1 MYELNETDL
10 DSLKSALDSAEATI
24 GLLQTAGRVLDYY
37 QSRIES
43 IAVAKLR
50 LVYNDNSYLDSYD
63 IDEYGIGCNMLLGHR
78 GEDGSKSISVSF
90 EELLDDTILE
100 RLAGEQKKK
109 QELAE
114 ITKLQ
119 KAADQRNSAEAKE
132 KAQLATLLAKYGTPA
147 SE

>member
-10 DSLKSALDSAEATI
+10 NSLKSALGSAKI
-24 GLLQTAGRVLDYY
+24 NVGLLQAVGRMLEY
-37 QSRIES
+37 QRDRIES

-50 LVYNDNSYLDSYD
+50 LAGKDYTYLDSYD
-63 IDEYGIGCNMLLGHR
+63 IGESGFECAVSHR
-78 GEDGSKSISVSF
+78 RVDDFVSMFVSF

-100 RLAGEQKKK
+100 RLVVEQKKK